1 MLYFILNYI
10 DKKGE
15 TRMIICAKYLITG
28 DGKTVLEDKAVLTG
42 EDGKIR
48 KISSKEELV
57 KEFPDEEVKD
67 YGEATLLPGL
77 CDMHVH
83 LGYWYSQPDSFNYG
97 PQLIMMYALQHAQ
110 AAFERGITS
119 VRDMS
124 SAHGVCKNL
133 KLAAEKGFITIPRIT
148 HTDTGLCMTGGHAW
162 EEVEQVDGPWAVRKE
177 IRKQVRDGAEWVKV
191 LTTHRAHIPELTQ
204 EELNAAVDECHRRGI
219 KCGVHAGTNPGIQ
232 MCIDAGFDT
241 IEHATFMTVD
251 HAKQMAEKGIAWTP
265 TIMAYTLLYNICK
278 ENLEKNA
285 GAPVNDPVM
294 QKEMKDYQYFEP
306 AYKAYRDHFK
316 EFYDTGVTVIA
327 GTDMVMYQSPL
338 LPLPRELQYM
348 VEYGITPVQAIQTAT
363 SNPAK
368 VLGVENERGLV
379 QEGLD
384 ADLLVVGGDL
394 SKDITCLNDVK
405 FVTLGGKRVFENGI
419 RYVGTTNMFM

>member
-1 MLYFILNYI
+1 
-10 DKKGE
+10 
-15 TRMIICAKYLITG
+15 MIICAKYLMTG
-28 DGKTVLEDKAVLTG
+28 DGETVLEGQAVLTG
-42 EDGKIR
+42 GDGKIK
-48 KISSKEELV
+48 KIAPKEELV
-57 KEFPDEEVKD
+57 QDFPEEEVKD

-83 LGYWYSQPDSFNYG
+83 LAYWYSQPDSFNYNE
-97 PQLIMMYALQHAQ
+97 QMITLYALQHAQ

-124 SAHGVCKNL
+124 SYHGVCRSL
-133 KLAAEKGFITIPRIT
+133 KLAQEKGFITIPRIT
-148 HTDTGLCMTGGHAW
+148 HTDTGMCMTGGHACD
-162 EEVEQVDGPWAVRKE
+162 EVPEVDGPWEVRKE
-177 IRKQVRDGAEWVKV
+177 IRKQVRDGAEWVKI
-191 LTTHRAHIPELTQ
+191 LTTHRSHIPEFTQ

-265 TIMAYTLLYNICK
+265 TIMAYTLLYDICK

-285 GAPVNDPVM
+285 GKPVNDPVM

-338 LPLPRELQYM
+338 LPLPRELQ
-348 VEYGITPVQAIQTAT
+348 
-363 SNPAK
+363 
-368 VLGVENERGLV
+368 
-379 QEGLD
+379 
-384 ADLLVVGGDL
+384 
-394 SKDITCLNDVK
+394 
-405 FVTLGGKRVFENGI
+405 
-419 RYVGTTNMFM
+419 

>member
-1 MLYFILNYI
+1 
-10 DKKGE
+10 
-15 TRMIICAKYLITG
+15 MIIAARYLMTG
-28 DGKTVLEDKAVLTG
+28 DGKSVLENKAVLTG
-42 EDGKIR
+42 TDGKIKR
-48 KISSKEELV
+48 IGAKETLM
-57 KEFPDEEVKD
+57 KDFPEEEYKD
-67 YGEATLLPGL
+67 YGDATLLPGL
-77 CDMHVH
+77 FDMHVH
-83 LGYWYSQPDSFNYG
+83 LAYWYSQPDSFNYG
-97 PQLIMMYALQHAQ
+97 SQLVMLYALQHAQ
-110 AAFERGITS
+110 SAFGRGITS

-133 KLAAEKGFITIPRIT
+133 KLAAEKGFVTIPHIT
-148 HTDTGLCMTGGHAW
+148 HTDTGMCMSGGHGW
-162 EEVEQVDGPWAVRKE
+162 EEVAQVDGPWEVRRE
-177 IRKQVRDGAEWVKV
+177 IRRQVRDGAEWVKI
-191 LTTHRAHIPELTQ
+191 LTTHRSHIPEYTQ
-204 EELNAAVDECHRRGI
+204 EELDAAVDECHRRGI

-241 IEHATFMTVD
+241 IEHATFMTLD

-265 TIMAYTLLYNICK
+265 TIMAYTLLYDICK

-306 AYKAYRDHFK
+306 AYKAYKEHFK
-316 EFYDTGVTVIA
+316 EFYDTGITVIA

-368 VLGVENERGLV
+368 VLGVEDERGLV
-379 QEGLD
+379 IEGLD

-405 FVTLGGKRVFENGI
+405 LVTLGGRKVFENGI
-419 RYVGTTNMFM
+419 RYVGTGNMFM

>member
-1 MLYFILNYI
+1 
-10 DKKGE
+10 
-15 TRMIICAKYLITG
+15 MIIAARYLMTG
-28 DGKTVLEDKAVLTG
+28 DGKSVLENKAVLTG
-42 EDGKIR
+42 TDGKIKR
-48 KISSKEELV
+48 IGAKEILM
-57 KEFPDEEVKD
+57 KEFPEEEYKD
-67 YGEATLLPGL
+67 YGDATLLPGL
-77 CDMHVH
+77 FDMHVH
-83 LGYWYSQPDSFNYG
+83 LAYWYSQPDSFNYG
-97 PQLIMMYALQHAQ
+97 SQLVMLYALQHAQ
-110 AAFERGITS
+110 SAFERGITS

-133 KLAAEKGFITIPRIT
+133 KLAAEKGFVTIPHIT
-148 HTDTGLCMTGGHAW
+148 HTDTGMCMSGGHGW
-162 EEVEQVDGPWAVRKE
+162 EEVAQVDGPWEVRRE
-177 IRKQVRDGAEWVKV
+177 IRRQVRDGAEWVKI
-191 LTTHRAHIPELTQ
+191 LTTHRSHIPEYTQ
-204 EELNAAVDECHRRGI
+204 EELDAAVDECHRRGI

-241 IEHATFMTVD
+241 IEHATFMTLD

-265 TIMAYTLLYNICK
+265 TIMAYTLLYDICK

-306 AYKAYRDHFK
+306 AYKAYKEHFK
-316 EFYDTGVTVIA
+316 EFYDTGITVIA

-363 SNPAK
+363 YNPAK
-368 VLGVENERGLV
+368 VLGVEDERGLV
-379 QEGLD
+379 KEGLD

-405 FVTLGGKRVFENGI
+405 LVTLGGRKVFENGI
-419 RYVGTTNMFM
+419 RYVGTSNMFM

>member
-1 MLYFILNYI
+1 MY
-10 DKKGE
+10 GE
-15 TRMIICAKYLITG
+15 VYMIISAKYLITG
-28 DGKTVLEDKAVLTG
+28 DGKTVLTDKAVLI
-42 EDGKIR
+42 ENEKIGKIGEL
-48 KISSKEELV
+48 EEL
-57 KEFPDEEVKD
+57 KKQYPDEEVKE
-67 YGEATLLPGL
+67 YGDATLLPGL

-83 LGYWYSQPDSFNYG
+83 LGYYYSQPDTFNYD
-97 PQLIMMYALQHAQ
+97 PKLIQLYALQHAQ

-124 SAHGVCKNL
+124 SAAGVCKTL
-133 KLAAEKGFITIPRIT
+133 KLAAEKGFIKVPRIT
-148 HTDTGLCMTGGHAW
+148 HTDTGICMTGGHAW
-162 EEVEQVDGPWAVRKE
+162 EEVVEVDGPWEVRKE
-177 IRKQVRDGAEWVKV
+177 IRRQVRDGAEWVKV

-204 EELNAAVDECHRRGI
+204 EELDAAVDECHRRGI

-265 TIMAYTLLYNICK
+265 TIMAYTLLYDICN
-278 ENLEKNA
+278 ENLKKNA

-306 AYKAYRDHFK
+306 AYKAYKEHFK

-327 GTDMVMYQSPL
+327 GTDMVMYDSPL

-368 VLGVENERGLV
+368 VLGVAEERGLV
-379 QEGLD
+379 AEGMD
-384 ADLLVVGGDL
+384 ADLLVVGGNL
-394 SKDITCLNDVK
+394 SEDITCLNDVK
-405 FVTLGGKRVFENGI
+405 LVTLAGERVFEDGV
-419 RYVGTTNMFM
+419 RYVGTHKMNM

>member
-1 MLYFILNYI
+1 
-10 DKKGE
+10 
-15 TRMIICAKYLITG
+15 MIIAAKYLMTG
-28 DGKTVLEDKAVLTG
+28 DGKTVLTDKAVFVD
-42 EDGKIR
+42 EFGKIK
-48 KISSKEELV
+48 KIASKEELV
-57 KEFPDEEVKD
+57 TEYPEEPVKD
-67 YGEATLLPGL
+67 YGDATLLPGL

-83 LGYWYSQPDSFNYG
+83 LGYYYSQPDTFNYD
-97 PQLIMMYALQHAQ
+97 PKLIQLYALQHAQ

-124 SAHGVCKNL
+124 SAHGVCKTL
-133 KLAAEKGFITIPRIT
+133 KLAAEKGFITIPHIT
-148 HTDTGLCMTGGHAW
+148 HTDTGICMTGGHAW
-162 EEVEQVDGPWAVRKE
+162 EEVEQVDGPWEVRKE

-191 LTTHRAHIPELTQ
+191 LTTHRTHTPELTQ
-204 EELNAAVDECHRRGI
+204 EELDAAVDECHRRGI

-241 IEHATFMTVD
+241 IEHATFMTLD

-265 TIMAYTLLYNICK
+265 TIMAYTLLYDICK
-278 ENLEKNA
+278 ESMEKHA
-285 GAPVNDPVM
+285 GTPVNDPVM
-294 QKEMKDYQYFEP
+294 QKELKDYQYFEP

-379 QEGLD
+379 KEGLD

-394 SKDITCLNDVK
+394 SKDITRLNDVK
-405 FVTLGGKRVFENGI
+405 LVTLGGKRVFEDGI

>member
-1 MLYFILNYI
+1 
-10 DKKGE
+10 
-15 TRMIICAKYLITG
+15 MIICAKYLMTG
-28 DGKTVLEDKAVLTG
+28 DGETVLEGQAVLIG
-42 EDGKIR
+42 GDGKIK
-48 KISSKEELV
+48 KIAPKEELV
-57 KEFPDEEVKD
+57 QDFPEEEVKD

-83 LGYWYSQPDSFNYG
+83 LAYWYSQPDSFNYNE
-97 PQLIMMYALQHAQ
+97 QMITLYALQHAQ

-124 SAHGVCKNL
+124 SYHGVCRSL
-133 KLAAEKGFITIPRIT
+133 KLAQEKGFITIPRIT
-148 HTDTGLCMTGGHAW
+148 HTDTGMCMTGGHACD
-162 EEVEQVDGPWAVRKE
+162 EVPEVDGPWEVRKE
-177 IRKQVRDGAEWVKV
+177 IRKQVRDGAEWVKI
-191 LTTHRAHIPELTQ
+191 LTTHRSHIPEFTQ

-265 TIMAYTLLYNICK
+265 TIMAYTLLYDICK

-285 GAPVNDPVM
+285 GKPVNDPVM

-379 QEGLD
+379 KEGLD

-405 FVTLGGKRVFENGI
+405 LVTLGGKRVFEDGI
-419 RYVGTTNMFM
+419 RYVGTGNMFM

>member
-1 MLYFILNYI
+1 
-10 DKKGE
+10 
-15 TRMIICAKYLITG
+15 MIICAKYLMTG
-28 DGKTVLEDKAVLTG
+28 DGETVLEGQAVLTG
-42 EDGKIR
+42 GDGKIK
-48 KISSKEELV
+48 KIAPKEELV
-57 KEFPDEEVKD
+57 QDFPEEEVKD

-83 LGYWYSQPDSFNYG
+83 LAYWYSQPDSFNYNE
-97 PQLIMMYALQHAQ
+97 QMITLYALQHAQ

-124 SAHGVCKNL
+124 SYHGVCRSL
-133 KLAAEKGFITIPRIT
+133 KLAQEKGFITIPRIT
-148 HTDTGLCMTGGHAW
+148 HTDTGMCMTGGHACD
-162 EEVEQVDGPWAVRKE
+162 EVPEVDGPWEVRKE
-177 IRKQVRDGAEWVKV
+177 IRKQVRDGAEWVKI
-191 LTTHRAHIPELTQ
+191 LTTHRSHIPEFTQ

-265 TIMAYTLLYNICK
+265 TIMAYTLLYDICK

-285 GAPVNDPVM
+285 GKPVNDPVM

-379 QEGLD
+379 KEGLD

-405 FVTLGGKRVFENGI
+405 LVTLGGKESLKMGSV
-419 RYVGTTNMFM
+419 M

>member
-1 MLYFILNYI
+1 
-10 DKKGE
+10 
-15 TRMIICAKYLITG
+15 MIIAAKYLVTG
-28 DGKTVLEDKAVLTG
+28 DGKTVLEDRGVLVG
-42 EDGKIR
+42 ADGKIQR
-48 KISSKEELV
+48 IAPVLEITEA
-57 KEFPDEEVKD
+57 FPKEEVKD

-83 LGYWYSQPDSFNYG
+83 LGYWYSQPDGFNYG
-97 PQLIMMYALQHAQ
+97 PQLIMLYALQHAQ

-133 KLAAEKGFITIPRIT
+133 KLAAKKGFVTIPRIT
-148 HTDTGLCMTGGHAW
+148 HTDTGICMTGGHAW
-162 EEVEQVDGPWAVRKE
+162 EEVEQVDGPWEVRKE
-177 IRKQVRDGAEWVKV
+177 IRRQIRDGAEWIKV
-191 LTTHRAHIPELTQ
+191 LTTHRTHTPELTQ
-204 EELNAAVDECHRRGI
+204 EELDAAVDECHRRGI

-241 IEHATFMTVD
+241 IEHATFMTLD

-265 TIMAYTLLYNICK
+265 TIMAYTLLYDICR
-278 ENLEKNA
+278 ENRKKHA
-285 GAPVNDPVM
+285 GMPAGDPVM
-294 QKEMKDYQYFEP
+294 QKEMEDYRYFEP
-306 AYKAYRDHFK
+306 AYQAYRDHFK

-338 LPLPRELQYM
+338 LPLHRELQYM
-348 VEYGITPVQAIQTAT
+348 VEYGITPVQAVQTAT

-368 VLGVENERGLV
+368 VLGVEDKRGLV
-379 QEGLD
+379 KEGMD

-394 SKDITCLNDVK
+394 SKDITRLGDVK
-405 FVTLGGKRVFENGI
+405 LVTLGGKRVFENGI
-419 RYVGTTNMFM
+419 RYVGTCNMAM

>member
-1 MLYFILNYI
+1 
-10 DKKGE
+10 
-15 TRMIICAKYLITG
+15 MIIAARYLMTG
-28 DGKTVLEDKAVLTG
+28 DGKSVLENKAVLTG
-42 EDGKIR
+42 TDGKIKR
-48 KISSKEELV
+48 IGAKETLM
-57 KEFPDEEVKD
+57 KDFPEEEYKD
-67 YGEATLLPGL
+67 YGDATLLPGL
-77 CDMHVH
+77 FDMHVH
-83 LGYWYSQPDSFNYG
+83 LAYWYSQPDSFNYG
-97 PQLIMMYALQHAQ
+97 SQLVMLYALQHAQ
-110 AAFERGITS
+110 SAFERGITS

-133 KLAAEKGFITIPRIT
+133 KLAAEKGFVTIPHIT
-148 HTDTGLCMTGGHAW
+148 HTDTGMCMSGGHGW
-162 EEVEQVDGPWAVRKE
+162 EEVAQVDGPWEVRRE
-177 IRKQVRDGAEWVKV
+177 IRRQVRDGAEWVKI
-191 LTTHRAHIPELTQ
+191 LTTHRSHIPEYTQ
-204 EELNAAVDECHRRGI
+204 EELDAAVDECHRRGI

-241 IEHATFMTVD
+241 IEHATFMTLD

-265 TIMAYTLLYNICK
+265 TIMAYTLLYDICK

-306 AYKAYRDHFK
+306 AYKAYKEHFK
-316 EFYDTGVTVIA
+316 EFYDTGITVIA

-368 VLGVENERGLV
+368 VLGVEDERGLV
-379 QEGLD
+379 KEGLD

-405 FVTLGGKRVFENGI
+405 LVTLGGRKVFENGI
-419 RYVGTTNMFM
+419 RYVGTGNMFM

>member
-1 MLYFILNYI
+1 
-10 DKKGE
+10 
-15 TRMIICAKYLITG
+15 MIICAKYLMTG
-28 DGKTVLEDKAVLTG
+28 DGETVLEGQAVLTG
-42 EDGKIR
+42 GDGKIK
-48 KISSKEELV
+48 KIAPKEELV
-57 KEFPDEEVKD
+57 QDFPEEEVKD

-83 LGYWYSQPDSFNYG
+83 LAYWYSQPDSFNYNE
-97 PQLIMMYALQHAQ
+97 QMITLYALQHAQ

-124 SAHGVCKNL
+124 SYHGVCRSL
-133 KLAAEKGFITIPRIT
+133 KLAQEKGFITIPRIT
-148 HTDTGLCMTGGHAW
+148 HTDTGMCMTGGHACD
-162 EEVEQVDGPWAVRKE
+162 EVPEVDGPWEVRKE
-177 IRKQVRDGAEWVKV
+177 IRKQVRDGAEWVKI
-191 LTTHRAHIPELTQ
+191 LPTHRSHIPEFTQ

-265 TIMAYTLLYNICK
+265 TIMAYTLLYDICK
-278 ENLEKNA
+278 ENLEKNT
-285 GAPVNDPVM
+285 GKPVNDPVM

-316 EFYDTGVTVIA
+316 EFYDTGVPVIA

-338 LPLPRELQYM
+338 LPLPR
-348 VEYGITPVQAIQTAT
+348 
-363 SNPAK
+363 
-368 VLGVENERGLV
+368 
-379 QEGLD
+379 
-384 ADLLVVGGDL
+384 
-394 SKDITCLNDVK
+394 
-405 FVTLGGKRVFENGI
+405 
-419 RYVGTTNMFM
+419 

>member
-1 MLYFILNYI
+1 
-10 DKKGE
+10 
-15 TRMIICAKYLITG
+15 MIICAKYLMTG
-28 DGKTVLEDKAVLTG
+28 DGETVLEGQAVLTG
-42 EDGKIR
+42 GDGKIK
-48 KISSKEELV
+48 KIAPKEELV
-57 KEFPDEEVKD
+57 QDFPEEEVKD

-83 LGYWYSQPDSFNYG
+83 LAYWYSQPDRFNYNE
-97 PQLIMMYALQHAQ
+97 QMITLYALQHAQ

-124 SAHGVCKNL
+124 SYHGVCRSL
-133 KLAAEKGFITIPRIT
+133 KLAQEKGFITIPRIT
-148 HTDTGLCMTGGHAW
+148 HTDTGMCMTGGHACD
-162 EEVEQVDGPWAVRKE
+162 EVPEVDGPWEVRKE
-177 IRKQVRDGAEWVKV
+177 IRKQVRDGAEWVKI
-191 LTTHRAHIPELTQ
+191 LTTHRSHIPEFTQ

-265 TIMAYTLLYNICK
+265 TIMAYTLLYDICK

-285 GAPVNDPVM
+285 GKPVNDPVM

-348 VEYGITPVQAIQTAT
+348 VEYGITPVQAIQSAT

-379 QEGLD
+379 KEGLD

-394 SKDITCLNDVK
+394 SKDITCLNGVK
-405 FVTLGGKRVFENGI
+405 LVTLGGKRVFEDGI
-419 RYVGTTNMFM
+419 RYVGTGNMFM

>member
-1 MLYFILNYI
+1 
-10 DKKGE
+10 
-15 TRMIICAKYLITG
+15 MIICAKYLMTG
-28 DGKTVLEDKAVLTG
+28 DGETVLEGQAVLTG
-42 EDGKIR
+42 GDGKIK
-48 KISSKEELV
+48 KIAPKEELV
-57 KEFPDEEVKD
+57 QDFPEEEVKD

-83 LGYWYSQPDSFNYG
+83 LAYWYSQPDSFNYNE
-97 PQLIMMYALQHAQ
+97 QMITLYALQHAQ

-124 SAHGVCKNL
+124 SYHGVCRSL
-133 KLAAEKGFITIPRIT
+133 KLAQEKGFITIPRIT
-148 HTDTGLCMTGGHAW
+148 HTDTGMCMTGGHACD
-162 EEVEQVDGPWAVRKE
+162 EVPEVDGPWEVRKE
-177 IRKQVRDGAEWVKV
+177 IRKQVRDGAEWVKI
-191 LTTHRAHIPELTQ
+191 LTTHRSHIPEFTQ

-251 HAKQMAEKGIAWTP
+251 HAKQMVEKGIAWTP
-265 TIMAYTLLYNICK
+265 TIMAYTLLYDICK

-285 GAPVNDPVM
+285 GKLVNDPVM

-379 QEGLD
+379 KEGLD

-405 FVTLGGKRVFENGI
+405 LVTLGGKRVFEDGI
-419 RYVGTTNMFM
+419 RYVGTGNMFM